1 MRSLSHQPICWLYH
15 VIETSKEIFVIS
27 EENLLVGE
35 EHNLKLVDFGLHA
48 KPKGGL
54 QYLLNMC
61 CGSPVYAAPE
71 LIRGKAFVNSEV
83 DIGGDFSNWDIVLQ
97 SSAHLQTPHLSI

>member
-71 LIRGKAFVNSEV
+71 LIRGKAFVNSE
-83 DIGGDFSNWDIVLQ
+83 N
-97 SSAHLQTPHLSI
+97 HL